1 MHLKL
6 RHLEVFHAVM
16 EEGSVSKAA
25 ERLHLTQPAI
35 SIALTR
41 LEDMLGYQLFHRA
54 KGHFAPRPEA
64 YLLHDDAEL
73 SIMAVEQFANR
84 ARLLKTGGAGLIRVG
99 TIGAPAF
106 SLLPRLVAGYTAENP
121 SVEIDMQIRSSTKI
135 AYLVGNGQLDIG
147 IVEAPVAAPSLQVQ
161 NFHLP
166 CVCIFPA
173 GCDLEHKACITP
185 RDLADHRLIGIQDRN
200 QVDRQVQAVCADAG
214 VEVRASV
221 HGFFFAA
228 VRRLVAEGAG
238 IAIVDALNGCQALN
252 DGVLWR
258 AFAPEIRY
266 HTAVITKTGAELSVP
281 AQAFV
286 NRLSDEMA
294 AAANA
299 VEGGAV

>member
-25 ERLHLTQPAI
+25 DRLHLTQPAI

-64 YLLHDDAEL
+64 HLLHADAEL

-84 ARLLKTGGAGLIRVG
+84 ARLIKSGGTGLIRIG
-99 TIGAPAF
+99 TIGATAF
-106 SLLPRLVAGYTAENP
+106 GLLPQLVAKFTAENP
-121 SVEIDMQIRSSTKI
+121 RVEIDLQIRSSNKI
-135 AYLVGNGQLDIG
+135 SYLVGNGQLDIG
-147 IVEAPVAAPSLQVQ
+147 LVEAPAAAPSLHSQQ
-161 NFHLP
+161 FTLP

-173 GCDLEHKACITP
+173 GSALEQKEYITP
-185 RDLADHRLIGIQDRN
+185 HDLVDHRLIGIQDSN
-200 QVDRQVQAVCADAG
+200 QVDRQVRSACADAG
-214 VEVRASV
+214 LEVCAPL

-238 IAIVDALNGCQALN
+238 VAIVDTLNGCQELN
-252 DGVLWR
+252 DGVSWR
-258 AFAPEIRY
+258 VFTPEVQY
-266 HTAVITKTGAELSVP
+266 KLALITKAGAELSSP
-281 AQAFV
+281 AQAFL
-286 NRLSDEMA
+286 RQLGGDIRA
-294 AAANA
+294 AADKPVSRA
-299 VEGGAV
+299 V